1 MTVFEL
7 LTQICMK
14 KLRETKKVNIK
25 GKFKKVFVIRALN
38 GIQFYKVIVITM

>member
-25 GKFKKVFVIRALN
+25 GKFKKVFVIRASLN
-38 GIQFYKVIVITM
+38 GIQFYKVIITM